1 MSPIKPTL
9 KTEVIPLLLII
20 ASFVLGFYFYAHFP
34 ARIPSHWNFQGQV
47 DSWSSAGFG
56 AFFLPFLLLGMYIL
70 FLVIPYLDPK
80 KERYQEFS
88 GTYHLFKNFL
98 IFVLLAIYVIASLN
112 GLGYK
117 IDVGI
122 SVSLLIGLL
131 FIVLASQMPKI
142 KSNWFIG
149 IRTPWTLSNEEVWT
163 KTHELGGKTF
173 MIAGLLIILAG
184 LFKSSWAMII
194 LLIAV
199 GIAALVPVVYSYVLY
214 RRITK

>member
-9 KTEVIPLLLII
+9 KTEIIPLILII
-20 ASFVLGFYFYAHFP
+20 LSFVLGFYFYTHFP
-34 ARIPSHWNFQGQV
+34 ARVPSHWNFQGQV

-80 KERYQEFS
+80 KERYQEFK
-88 GTYHLFKNFL
+88 GTYHLFKGL
-98 IFVLLAIYVIASLN
+98 IMFILFGIYLAAGYAA
-112 GLGYK
+112 LGYQVD
-117 IDVGI
+117 IGLI
-122 SVSLLIGLL
+122 VSLMIGLL
-131 FIVLASQMPKI
+131 FIIFGSQMSKI

-163 KTHELGGKTF
+163 KTHALGGKTF
-173 MIAGLLIILAG
+173 IIAGVLLILAG
-184 LFKSSWAMII
+184 LLKNSWSLIV
-194 LLIAV
+194 LLV
-199 GIAALVPVVYSYVLY
+199 GVCIAALVPVVYSYVLF